1 MAVDVIRITE
11 SMHFRHTAPLHR
23 LQRSNLSFLIFLF
36 DEYDVNYFSNFAHSF
51 DFEFMNK
58 NIYVA
63 LMAGGVGTRFWPY
76 SRNSHPKQFL
86 DVMGTGKSLLRS
98 TYERFLPICPPEN
111 IFVVTHQEH
120 VAITREQIPEL
131 TDAQI
136 LAEPM
141 RKNTTPCIAY
151 ACHKVAKLNP
161 QAILVV
167 SPADHLILNESDFQ
181 QTILKASEQ
190 AQSQDKLI
198 TLGIKPTRPETGY
211 GYIQYLEGKSALKK
225 VKTFTEKPELTLAK
239 KFLDSGDF
247 VWNAG
252 IFIWGVEAFLSAFR
266 KHLPDMAEI
275 FDEASEKISTSEEKS
290 AIETAYAQ
298 VKNISIDYGIMEK
311 ADNVYVL
318 PSNFAWSDLG
328 SWASLHETLPKDENN
343 NAIIAETLLYDTRN
357 SIIKGPDGTLL
368 VVQGLNGYLVGAFD
382 NVVIVCEKDKE
393 DLFRRFV
400 NDLKGKPNG
409 NEYL

>member
-1 MAVDVIRITE
+1 
-11 SMHFRHTAPLHR
+11 
-23 LQRSNLSFLIFLF
+23 
-36 DEYDVNYFSNFAHSF
+36 
-51 DFEFMNK
+51 MNK
-58 NIYVA
+58 NLYVA

-98 TYERFLPICPPEN
+98 TYERFLPLCPAEN
-111 IFVVTHQEH
+111 IFVVIHEEH
-120 VAITREQIPEL
+120 LAITLEQLPEL
-131 TDAQI
+131 KESQI

-151 ACHKVAKLNP
+151 ACHKIAKLN
-161 QAILVV
+161 ADAVLVI
-167 SPADHLILNESDFQ
+167 SPTDHLILNEADFQ
-181 QTILKASEQ
+181 QTIVKAAEH
-190 AQSQDKLI
+190 AKTQDKLI

-211 GYIQYLEGKSALKK
+211 GYIQFLEGKSPLKK

-252 IFIWGVEAFLSAFR
+252 IFIWGVQAFLTSFR
-266 KHLPDMAEI
+266 KHLPEMAEI
-275 FDEASEKISTSEEKS
+275 FDDASEKISTPEEK
-290 AIETAYAQ
+290 ITIQTAYAQ

-311 ADNVYVL
+311 ANNVYVWL
-318 PSNFAWSDLG
+318 SDFAWSDLG
-328 SWASLHETLPKDENN
+328 SWASLHEISPKDENN
-343 NAIIAETLLYDTRN
+343 NAVAADTMLYETRN
-357 SIIKGPDGTLL
+357 SIVKGPKDKLI

-400 NDLKGKPNG
+400 NDLKGKSNG
-409 NEYL
+409 AEYL